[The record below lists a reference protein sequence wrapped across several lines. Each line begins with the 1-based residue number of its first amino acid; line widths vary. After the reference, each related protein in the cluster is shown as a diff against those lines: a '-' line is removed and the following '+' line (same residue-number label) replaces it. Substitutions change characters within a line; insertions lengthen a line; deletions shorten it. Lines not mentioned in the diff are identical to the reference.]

1 MYLIFMQFMQYLSI
15 CSEHPYVYKTIS
27 LINQLCFNCKLQNA
41 RKCKFIDRN
50 FHNVN
55 GYLT

>member
-1 MYLIFMQFMQYLSI
+1 MIFKQFMQYLSI

-27 LINQLCFNCKLQNA
+27 LINQLRFNCKLQNA

-55 GYLT
+55 EYLT